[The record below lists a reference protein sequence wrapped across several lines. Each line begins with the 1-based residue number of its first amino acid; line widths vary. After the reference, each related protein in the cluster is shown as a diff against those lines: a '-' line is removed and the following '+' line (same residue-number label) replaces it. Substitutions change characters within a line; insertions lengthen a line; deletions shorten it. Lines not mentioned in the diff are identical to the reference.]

1 LRRAVAPDA
10 LDGPLATG
18 KESGDATLRLL
29 RRRRKATYFMMP
41 KSRLSRLKLSRL
53 KFARWRYLPFKL
65 SLLCLLLVTAPGFA
79 RNAKK
84 AKPVQ
89 EAAQGAASSAG
100 GNLQAVL
107 ARMNQT
113 STGFKSAQGD
123 FEFETYQK
131 LVDEKD
137 TQRGHIYFRKSKSGV
152 DAAFDIEGAAP
163 KQVVYTDGKLRI
175 FEKKINQVTERNV
188 GKNKSDVEAFL
199 SVGFGASG
207 DDLARDYEVKLDG
220 WETVDR
226 VQTAKLDLT
235 PKNEKLLQT
244 YNKIILWIDP
254 EHDILLKQQ
263 FFERSGDYRL
273 THYSK
278 MKLNQKVPEDV
289 FRLKTN
295 GNTKTVMPQ

>member
-1 LRRAVAPDA
+1 ML
-10 LDGPLATG
+10 
-18 KESGDATLRLL
+18 
-29 RRRRKATYFMMP
+29 P
-41 KSRLSRLKLSRL
+41 KSSLFRLTLPQIKLL
-53 KFARWRYLPFKL
+53 
-65 SLLCLLLVTAPGFA
+65 LLCLVLV
-79 RNAKK
+79 
-84 AKPVQ
+84 
-89 EAAQGAASSAG
+89 AAQGFAHAKKPKAAQTAAAAASAPG
-100 GNLQAVL
+100 GNLESVL

-113 STGFKSAQGD
+113 STSFKSAQGD

-137 TQRGHIYFRKSKSGV
+137 TQKGRIYFRKSKNGV
-152 DAAFDIEGAAP
+152 DAAFDIEGPAP

-175 FEKKINQVTERNV
+175 FEKKINQVTERAV
-188 GKNKSDVEAFL
+188 GKNKQDVEAFL
-199 SVGFGASG
+199 SLGFGASG
-207 DDLARDYEVKLDG
+207 DELSRDYGVKLDG
-220 WETVDR
+220 WETVDG

-273 THYSK
+273 AHYSR
-278 MKLNQKVPEDV
+278 MKLNQKVSDDV

-295 GNTKTVMPQ
+295 GNTKIVTPQ

>member
-1 LRRAVAPDA
+1 MRHKVSFSQL
-10 LDGPLATG
+10 
-18 KESGDATLRLL
+18 TLPQI
-29 RRRRKATYFMMP
+29 M
-41 KSRLSRLKLSRL
+41 
-53 KFARWRYLPFKL
+53 L
-65 SLLCLLLVTAPGFA
+65 SLVCLLLAAAPGFA

-84 AKPVQ
+84 AKPAQ
-89 EAAQGAASSAG
+89 AAAPDGASSGG

-113 STGFKSAQGD
+113 SPGFKSAQGD

-137 TQRGHIYFRKSKSGV
+137 TQKGRIYFRKNKSGV
-152 DAAFDIEGAAP
+152 DAAFDIEGPAP

-175 FEKKINQVTERNV
+175 FEKKINQVTERTV

-199 SVGFGASG
+199 SLGFGATG
-207 DDLARDYEVKLDG
+207 NDLARDYGVKLDG
-220 WETVDR
+220 WETVDG

-244 YNKIILWIDP
+244 YNKILLWIDP
-254 EHDILLKQQ
+254 ERDILLKQQ

-273 THYSK
+273 AHYTN
-278 MKLNQKVPEDV
+278 MKLNQKVPEEV

-295 GNTKTVMPQ
+295 GNTKIVTPQ

>member
-1 LRRAVAPDA
+1 MRH
-10 LDGPLATG
+10 
-18 KESGDATLRLL
+18 ESS
-29 RRRRKATYFMMP
+29 F
-41 KSRLSRLKLSRL
+41 SRWKLSQI
-53 KFARWRYLPFKL
+53 KL
-65 SLLCLLLVTAPGFA
+65 SLLCLLLVAPGFA

-84 AKPVQ
+84 AK
-89 EAAQGAASSAG
+89 AAQTAAADAASSVG

-107 ARMNQT
+107 SRMNQT
-113 STGFKSAQGD
+113 STSFKSAQGD

-137 TQRGHIYFRKSKSGV
+137 TQKGRIYFRKSKNGV
-152 DAAFDIEGAAP
+152 DAAFDIEGPAP

-175 FEKKINQVTERNV
+175 FEKKINQVTERAV
-188 GKNKSDVEAFL
+188 GKNKQDVEAFL
-199 SVGFGASG
+199 SLGFGASG
-207 DDLARDYEVKLDG
+207 DELARDYGVKLDG
-220 WETVDR
+220 WETVDG

-273 THYSK
+273 AHYSR
-278 MKLNQKVPEDV
+278 MKLNQKVSDDV

-295 GNTKTVMPQ
+295 GNTKTVTPQ